1 MVYTSSAES
10 GDSAVPDAISQQR
23 NQQSQPQANRTT
35 SDAWPYWESTA
46 DGRRCQWRFHT
57 DLRSVVSMRWEL
69 RVLLGGTGLP
79 FDELE
84 DLLRAVSEAANN
96 AVEHPHL
103 PREPFFDVSTKI
115 DDGSVTIVVQDHGQW
130 RQPKSSSDRGPGLAM
145 MRALADATVTS
156 DARGTTVTLRKHR
169 TGTEPLDAEP
179 LHEERRAS

>member
-10 GDSAVPDAISQQR
+10 GDSAVPDAISQER
-23 NQQSQPQANRTT
+23 NLRSQPKGNRMS
-35 SDAWPYWESTA
+35 SDTWPYWESTA

-84 DLLRAVSEAANN
+84 DLLLAVSEAANN
-96 AVEHPHL
+96 AVEHPQL
-103 PREPFFDVSTKI
+103 TTEPFFDISTKI

-130 RQPKSSSDRGPGLAM
+130 RQPKSSSDRGRGLAM
-145 MRALADATVTS
+145 MCALADATVTG

-169 TGTEPLDAEP
+169 TGTEPLATEA
-179 LHEERRAS
+179 RAS